1 MHGSYINRPL
11 MNMKTQLKLIYEVYG
26 IWWGT
31 DYSANVVPPRNATMF
46 SDTLLQVSW
55 DRFQS
60 PLCTI
65 FRYSTRKKRQIVI
78 IVNSLLMLDL
88 RLVALHYIN
97 SCVWII
103 FVLLLLILVIPI
115 VHTRRGILIFTE
127 YISTGT
133 FVAVNL
139 IHSFIACLDSIW

>member
-1 MHGSYINRPL
+1 

-65 FRYSTRKKRQIVI
+65 LDIQQGKRGRLL
-78 IVNSLLMLDL
+78 SLLTL
-88 RLVALHYIN
+88 
-97 SCVWII
+97 C
-103 FVLLLLILVIPI
+103 
-115 VHTRRGILIFTE
+115 
-127 YISTGT
+127 
-133 FVAVNL
+133 
-139 IHSFIACLDSIW
+139 